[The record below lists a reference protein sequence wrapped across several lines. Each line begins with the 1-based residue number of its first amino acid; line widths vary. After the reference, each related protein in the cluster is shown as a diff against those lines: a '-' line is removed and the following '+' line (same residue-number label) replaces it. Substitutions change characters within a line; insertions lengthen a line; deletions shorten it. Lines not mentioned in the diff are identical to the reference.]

1 MTQKQQEAIDTIM
14 DYFKFEKVQK
24 VMEFLDWRWFGS
36 EEGVPTLPEL
46 KQEARRLLKHSLE
59 EKESISTGGFHVRYR
74 SYESGEETIEL
85 MFAVDW
91 WDETIEKDLAE

>member
-1 MTQKQQEAIDTIM
+1 MTGKQQEAIDTIM

-36 EEGVPTLPEL
+36 EEGIPTLPEL

-59 EKESISTGGFHVRYR
+59 EKESISTGGFHVRYI
-74 SYESGEETIEL
+74 SYENGDETIEL
-85 MFAVDW
+85 FFSVDY
-91 WDETIEKDLAE
+91 WDETIEKDLVE